1 MSGFEKIRLEKGMYA
16 AKGGFTAAL
25 EALDPSENY
34 KGTALEG
41 LDAYQRQLKR
51 FDIKVAGPA
60 SDRVEKFFS
69 TADSAALFP
78 EYVSRAVRQGMEE
91 ANILP
96 KIVAT
101 VTDIDALDY
110 RTITSVP
117 SEDDKELKMVAEG
130 SFIPE
135 TTIKTKENLVRL
147 KKRGRMLVASYE
159 AIRFQRIDLFTV
171 TLKQIGA
178 QIARSQVNDALAA
191 IVLGDGN
198 DNPAEIIRKSEG
210 NELTYEDLV
219 DFWSRFDPYQL
230 NTLLVSCETMRKI
243 LSMKEFKDSA
253 AGLSFHATGKMV
265 TPLGAELIKVPN
277 LEEDFLIG
285 IDRNCALE
293 MVRAGGV
300 VTEYDK
306 LIDRQLERA
315 AITCTTG
322 FSKIFDDACKVFVFG
337 E

>member
-1 MSGFEKIRLEKGMYA
+1 MSYENIRLEKGMYS

-51 FDIKVAGPA
+51 FDIRVGGPG
-60 SDRVEKFFS
+60 SDKVEKFFS
-69 TADSAALFP
+69 ASESAALFP
-78 EYVSRAVRQGMEE
+78 EYVSRAVRQGMED

-110 RTITSVP
+110 RTITSIP

-130 SFIPE
+130 AIIPE
-135 TTIKTKENLVRL
+135 TSIKTKENLVRL
-147 KKRGRMLVASYE
+147 KKMGRMLVASYE

-178 QIARSQVNDALAA
+178 QIARSQVQHA
-191 IVLGDGN
+191 IATILLGDGN
-198 DNPAEIIRKSEG
+198 ENPAEIVDTKEEG
-210 NELTYEDLV
+210 VLTYSDLL
-219 DFWSRFDPYQL
+219 DFWGKFDPYEL
-230 NTLLVSCETMRKI
+230 NAI
-243 LSMKEFKDSA
+243 LATPEVLRTILAMEEFRDSV
-253 AGLSFHATGKMV
+253 AGLSFHATGKLV
-265 TPLGAELIKVPN
+265 TPLGAELVKIPSFAADV
-277 LEEDFLIG
+277 LIG
-285 IDRNCALE
+285 LDKNCALE
-293 MVRAGGV
+293 LVRAGGI

-315 AITCTTG
+315 AITCTFG
-322 FSKIFDDACKVFVFG
+322 FSKIFDDASKVIVL
-337 E
+337 ERA